1 MPRKVQGPQYR
12 AQRQVTNGLSA
23 HFTDKAQIQV
33 QKEEPGAQGSRAWGG
48 QGGLGVEPDAQQ

>member
-1 MPRKVQGPQYR
+1 M
-12 AQRQVTNGLSA
+12 GLVL
-23 HFTDKAQIQV
+23 DKSREGQV